1 MIITQQLESCEL
13 SSKEVGQKDEHV
25 YKRTVLLTCQGPALV
40 TAVVAQD
47 AVSSVHTR
55 WLLSRLVSF
64 RPLRVRLD
72 ILDMNGM

>member
-1 MIITQQLESCEL
+1 MVKIQGIEAQL
-13 SSKEVGQKDEHV
+13 
-25 YKRTVLLTCQGPALV
+25 LLLYALV
-40 TAVVAQD
+40 AAVVAQD

-64 RPLRVRLD
+64 RPLRVRPD